1 MSNGKQIIERLIAE
15 AVAAHA
21 TCASADDAWL
31 AELERMRAEALRIV
45 GDMNDAE
52 RAAADTLAK
61 LRAELERTR
70 AELGVVNAELA
81 KAREAYALQLEANA
95 YEKRVIL
102 DTIDGLLAKT
112 KVA

>member
-1 MSNGKQIIERLIAE
+1 VGGRQIIESVIAE
-15 AVAAHA
+15 AVAAHKA
-21 TCASADDAWL
+21 AEVADDAWITGL
-31 AELERMRAEALRIV
+31 QQMRAEALRII

>member
-21 TCASADDAWL
+21 TCTSADDAWL
-31 AELERMRAEALRIV
+31 NQLQAMRVEALRIV

-61 LRAELERTR
+61 LRAELERIREETV
-70 AELGVVNAELA
+70 AANAELA
-81 KAREAYALQLEANA
+81 KVREELEAERKEIQRERA
-95 YEKRVIL
+95 AMLAAFDDIL
-102 DTIDGLLAKT
+102 GRE